1 MHASYRTIFTEVL
14 LAQSAAVEAFAGVA
28 ARCAVLAGQQYQE
41 ALMMLVREMPP
52 NGEDSASAHP
62 GGGPTVPGPSSAS
75 LTNFGRAFAGLPRVS
90 MMIFLSR
97 YDDLRGRR
105 GADRG

>member
-14 LAQSAAVEAFAGVA
+14 LAQSAAIEAFADAA
-28 ARCAVLAGQQYQE
+28 ARCVVLAAQQYQQT
-41 ALMMLVREMPP
+41 LVTLAGAMPP
-52 NGEDSASAHP
+52 DGGAGASAHP
-62 GGGPTVPGPSSAS
+62 DGGSGLPGAS
-75 LTNFGRAFAGLPRVS
+75 FTSLADLGRAFAGLPRVS

-105 GADRG
+105 SLDRD